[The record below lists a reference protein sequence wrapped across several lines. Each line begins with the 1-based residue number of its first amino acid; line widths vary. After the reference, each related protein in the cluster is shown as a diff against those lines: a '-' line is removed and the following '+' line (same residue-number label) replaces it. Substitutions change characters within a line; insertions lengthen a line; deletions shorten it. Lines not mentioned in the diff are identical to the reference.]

1 MTTITIKNGTLKK
14 TVFQTIEDLIES
26 YYESKDMVVLQQIN
40 FEDLSADSQKAIE
53 ESKEKGLNDLFDF
66 Q

>member
-14 TVFQTIEDLIES
+14 TVFQTVEDFIES

-40 FEDLSADSQKAIE
+40 SEDLSADSQKAIE